1 MRHAPAASM
10 GGATDGAAVGASGAS
25 SAPVGETVAQPGP
38 GDALAV
44 AGVWIS
50 ALAAGR
56 LGGARRHPLAAR
68 VEGQR
73 ALQLPSPARN
83 PASGK
88 LFRALSWAGAGR
100 FFALKT
106 GSCGDQYRPTRSV
119 ARWPATCQNPAL
131 PFC

>member
-10 GGATDGAAVGASGAS
+10 GGTTDGAAGGAPGAS
-25 SAPVGETVAQPGP
+25 SAPVGATVAQPGP

-44 AGVWIS
+44 AGGWMS

-73 ALQLPSPARN
+73 ALQPLHRLAIPL
-83 PASGK
+83 PAS
-88 LFRALSWAGAGR
+88 FSAISHRRARVG
-100 FFALKT
+100 
-106 GSCGDQYRPTRSV
+106 
-119 ARWPATCQNPAL
+119 
-131 PFC
+131 